1 MNNWKEFVFNK
12 PYVGGK
18 IERINNVILPKQY
31 VGFMKKHNGGKGDIG
46 ETWLELYPLEE
57 LQEINDDYCI
67 EDFLPNHIIIGS
79 NGNGELYGID
89 NSGNY
94 FNVPIMID
102 KEDVTILGDN
112 IDLLPDKIND
122 LWK

>member
-1 MNNWKEFVFNK
+1 M
-12 PYVGGK
+12 
-18 IERINNVILPKQY
+18 
-31 VGFMKKHNGGKGDIG
+31 
-46 ETWLELYPLEE
+46 EE
-57 LQEINDDYCI
+57 LQEITDDYCI

-94 FNVPIMID
+94 FNAPIMMD
-102 KEDVTILGDN
+102 EEDVTVLGND

-122 LWK
+122 LWKQQIQFIGLTRYRKPH

>member
-1 MNNWKEFVFNK
+1 M
-12 PYVGGK
+12 
-18 IERINNVILPKQY
+18 
-31 VGFMKKHNGGKGDIG
+31 
-46 ETWLELYPLEE
+46 
-57 LQEINDDYCI
+57 
-67 EDFLPNHIIIGS
+67 
-79 NGNGELYGID
+79 YGID

-102 KEDVTILGDN
+102 KEDVTLLGDN

>member
-1 MNNWKEFVFNK
+1 MNNWKEFVFNE

-31 VGFMKKHNGGKGDIG
+31 DIG

-102 KEDVTILGDN
+102 KEDVTLLGDN

>member
-1 MNNWKEFVFNK
+1 MDNWKEFVFNE

-67 EDFLPNHIIIGS
+67 EDFFTQSYYNRFKRKWRIVR
-79 NGNGELYGID
+79 N
-89 NSGNY
+89 
-94 FNVPIMID
+94 
-102 KEDVTILGDN
+102 
-112 IDLLPDKIND
+112 
-122 LWK
+122 

>member
-1 MNNWKEFVFNK
+1 MNNWKEFVFNE

-57 LQEINDDYCI
+57 LQEIMM
-67 EDFLPNHIIIGS
+67 IIVLRIFTQS
-79 NGNGELYGID
+79 YYNRFKRKWRIVRN
-89 NSGNY
+89 
-94 FNVPIMID
+94 
-102 KEDVTILGDN
+102 
-112 IDLLPDKIND
+112 
-122 LWK
+122 

>member
-1 MNNWKEFVFNK
+1 MNNWKEFVFNE

-67 EDFLPNHIIIGS
+67 EDFLPKDFVI
-79 NGNGELYGID
+79 
-89 NSGNY
+89 SGPNL
-94 FNVPIMID
+94 M
-102 KEDVTILGDN
+102 
-112 IDLLPDKIND
+112 
-122 LWK
+122 

>member
-1 MNNWKEFVFNK
+1 M
-12 PYVGGK
+12 
-18 IERINNVILPKQY
+18 
-31 VGFMKKHNGGKGDIG
+31 
-46 ETWLELYPLEE
+46 EE
-57 LQEINDDYCI
+57 LQEITYDYCI

-79 NGNGELYGID
+79 NGNGELYRID

-94 FNVPIMID
+94 FNVPIMMD
-102 KEDVTILGDN
+102 EEYATVWGND